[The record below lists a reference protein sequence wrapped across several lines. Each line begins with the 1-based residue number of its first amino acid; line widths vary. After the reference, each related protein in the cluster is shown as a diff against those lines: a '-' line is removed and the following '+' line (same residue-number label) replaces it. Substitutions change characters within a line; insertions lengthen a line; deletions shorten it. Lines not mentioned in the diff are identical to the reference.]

1 MPTMRLANLLASAL
15 LVASAHAFSLA
26 AASQHTRMHTRM
38 RPSRSSSIEASGLRL
53 TSPSEKEIA
62 DQAMRDWLP
71 TKSRSPYSEKLPQDA
86 IRYVYEGSGT
96 VSADG
101 KEYKVKP
108 NTLVKIEEPTLEL
121 LWTPDGGELV
131 VNTPEYWSAERIAA
145 RNLLPTVT
153 PILSGAAVLAIL
165 YIVVVGY

>member
-1 MPTMRLANLLASAL
+1 MPMRLANLLASAL

-26 AASQHTRMHTRM
+26 AASQHTRM

-71 TKSRSPYSEKLPQDA
+71 TKSRLPYSEKLPQDA